1 MNTSQNN
8 PELDVSRLKFEN
20 ENIKEVLNKIISE
33 YADYRIECDEI
44 CKEYEETIQL
54 LTDSLERYKSEIT
67 KLSNEKEKMKQEQER
82 LTKELE
88 KSREK
93 NKEKIKDIEILN
105 NKIDQLEA
113 KFNSIGKKETTLKSK
128 VVTLETDN
136 DHYLNKIHQY
146 EEEVTDLKDNLENT
160 IENLIMTQND
170 FEKYKN
176 KKEEEVERLKLKLQ
190 EEKGTI
196 RALMKQNK
204 IGTHSRLRSSIN
216 LKQLEDNSD
225 EMIETKIEVFKRK
238 LSWSE
243 ESNLRGKIEKDE
255 ITSKNINIINNNDNI
270 NNIDNIDEYDID
282 KQFELLVEKRQGR
295 NNRAMT
301 LQKSKY
307 NFGSILSKLRKRKE
321 ELVKFNQK
329 MKREAANLVPY

>member
-1 MNTSQNN
+1 MSTNTNN
-8 PELDVSRLKFEN
+8 PQLDISRLKYEN
-20 ENIKEVLNKIISE
+20 ENIKIVLNQVISE

-54 LTDSLERYKSEIT
+54 LSDSLEQYKSQIS
-67 KLSNEKEKMKQEQER
+67 KLNTEKEKMKNDQEKVK
-82 LTKELE
+82 KELE

-105 NKIDQLEA
+105 NKLDELNSKFKSID
-113 KFNSIGKKETTLKSK
+113 KKETTLKSK

-146 EEEVTDLKDNLENT
+146 EEEVADLKEKLENS

-176 KKEEEVERLKLKLQ
+176 RKEEELQRLKLNLQ

-196 RALMKQNK
+196 TALMNQKGFNK
-204 IGTHSRLRSSIN
+204 HARLKSSIN
-216 LKQLEDNSD
+216 LKKNVDN
-225 EMIETKIEVFKRK
+225 EELKETKIEAEKRK
-238 LSWSE
+238 LSWNE
-243 ESNLRGKIEKDE
+243 EKKIVKGGKKDNGNQLNRLNTDVFDIDQQFDLIIEKG
-255 ITSKNINIINNNDNI
+255 
-270 NNIDNIDEYDID
+270 
-282 KQFELLVEKRQGR
+282 LGR
-295 NNRAMT
+295 NNRSMT
-301 LQKSKY
+301 IQKTNYDIGDIFSRM
-307 NFGSILSKLRKRKE
+307 RKRRE

-329 MKREAANLVPY
+329 IKRDHAKFISN